1 MKNKFYLILFLLIG
15 CSSPFRGPSAIIG
28 DDNRMIID
36 PDQYPYQSIGRLN
49 FSYYGANGHC
59 TAVLIHENVI
69 LTNAHCIVDKGSKVA
84 HSDFEFIPAYDSG
97 RKPYG
102 SYKLSKVYFP
112 QAYLEGDLQSDYA
125 IARLNGSPGKD
136 LGYYGIKSF
145 QQRWVGQSSL
155 WIVAGYSS
163 NFKKHGNVMTVNR
176 GRCKIHQ
183 KTQSILYH
191 DCDTGP
197 GSSGTMVFGTWDR
210 VPYIIGLNFAQYVT
224 NGRGKCKKFKADK
237 CANLAISESKFISDI
252 KTFIKNHTNHSY
264 NANGF
269 HPKK

>member
-1 MKNKFYLILFLLIG
+1 M
-15 CSSPFRGPSAIIG
+15 
-28 DDNRMIID
+28 MVD
-36 PDQYPYQSIGRLN
+36 PEQFPYQSIGRLN
-49 FSYYGANGHC
+49 FSFYGANGHC

-69 LTNAHCIVDKGSKVA
+69 LTNAHCIVDKGTKVA

-97 RKPYG
+97 RKPFG

-112 QAYLEGDLQSDYA
+112 QAYLDGDIQSDYA

-145 QQRWVGQSSL
+145 LSRWIGQSSL

-183 KTQSILYH
+183 KSQNIIYH

-224 NGRGKCKKFKADK
+224 NGRGTCRKFKSDK
-237 CANLAISESKFISDI
+237 CANLAISEAKFISDV
-252 KTFIKNHTNHSY
+252 KKFIKNHTSNTY